1 MKIEELRILLPISWE
16 EFKAGHY
23 YTRHKYRK
31 SSDSPSSTRVVQCV
45 RYKTSAGSAG
55 LYTHHSHSFP
65 SMLPAWTQ
73 SILGTLRLWVRDLTR
88 AGIVLRSVH
97 ALSRF
102 PSHFA
107 RRVVPTPLLSSFSS
121 TGGSVLRLEGK
132 TWDEYPEVTST
143 YEIPAL
149 SKVTSIG
156 VLTRHVAQDA
166 GTLPN
171 VFGLSRAE
179 LQQRTVTKV
188 DVAARDPLR
197 TRNSSMAEPRPD
209 GALFS

>member
-1 MKIEELRILLPISWE
+1 M
-16 EFKAGHY
+16 
-23 YTRHKYRK
+23 
-31 SSDSPSSTRVVQCV
+31 
-45 RYKTSAGSAG
+45 
-55 LYTHHSHSFP
+55 
-65 SMLPAWTQ
+65 
-73 SILGTLRLWVRDLTR
+73 
-88 AGIVLRSVH
+88 
-97 ALSRF
+97 
-102 PSHFA
+102 
-107 RRVVPTPLLSSFSS
+107 
-121 TGGSVLRLEGK
+121 LRLEGK